1 MTIKGMGLGMCL
13 FGALGV
19 PGLAQAGDGKLLATG
34 GLTEAEGSAGGGI
47 VPWAVLSGYGTQDE
61 DGGTFFI
68 TQANTGDYALTAT
81 GAAVTIRDRVEL
93 SFADQTLDAGTLGTA
108 LNDPGLSLRQ
118 QVFGVKVRLLGDA
131 VYGSAPQVSFGVQ
144 YKHDIDFSIPQAV
157 GAKHDSGTDLYVAAT
172 KVIVDGFFGRD
183 LLLNGTLRATKANQ
197 MGLLGFGGDKNDSYR
212 IEPEVSVG
220 VLLDEKTAVGLEYRK
235 KPDNL
240 SFAREDD
247 WADAFIAYFPSKS
260 VALIAAYAS
269 LGSVATIQH
278 QRGLYLS
285 VQATF

>member
-1 MTIKGMGLGMCL
+1 MKSWMKWSLLPLLT
-13 FGALGV
+13 ALPV
-19 PGLAQAGDGKLLATG
+19 LAWAGDGKLLATG

-47 VPWAVLSGYGTQDE
+47 VPWAVLAGYGTQDE

-81 GAAVTIRDRVEL
+81 GLAFTIRDRVEL
-93 SFADQTLDAGTLGTA
+93 SFADQSLDASTLGTA
-108 LNDPGLSLRQ
+108 LKDPGLSLRQ
-118 QVFGVKVRLLGDA
+118 QIFGVKVRLFGDVVYGDA
-131 VYGSAPQVSFGVQ
+131 PEISAGVQ
-144 YKHDIDFSIPQAV
+144 YKHDLDFTTPKAV
-157 GAKHDSGTDLYVAAT
+157 GAKDDKGADFYLAAT
-172 KVIVDGFFGRD
+172 KVIVGGFFDRD

-197 MGLLGFGGDKNDSYR
+197 MGLLGFGGDKSDSYK
-212 IEPEVSVG
+212 IESEVSVG

-269 LGSVATIQH
+269 LGSVATLQH

-285 VQATF
+285 VQASF

>member
-1 MTIKGMGLGMCL
+1 
-13 FGALGV
+13 
-19 PGLAQAGDGKLLATG
+19 
-34 GLTEAEGSAGGGI
+34 
-47 VPWAVLSGYGTQDE
+47 
-61 DGGTFFI
+61 
-68 TQANTGDYALTAT
+68 
-81 GAAVTIRDRVEL
+81 VTIHDRVEL
-93 SFADQTLDAGTLGTA
+93 SFADQTLDASTLGTA
-108 LNDPGLSLRQ
+108 LADPGLSLRQ
-118 QVFGVKVRLLGDA
+118 QVFGVKVRVLGDP
-131 VYGSAPQVSFGVQ
+131 VYGAAPEVSFGVQ

-157 GAKHDSGTDLYVAAT
+157 GAKHDSGTDFYVAAT

-212 IEPEVSVG
+212 IEPEASVG
-220 VLLDEKTAVGLEYRK
+220 ILLDEKTAVGLEYRK

-240 SFAREDD
+240 SFAKEDD

-269 LGSVATIQH
+269 LGDVATIQH